1 MTETGTKAALA
12 RGPTKVSEPQTFL
25 EQFDRIYDSIARRA
39 FELFEVN
46 GRLVGHDLED
56 WFNAET
62 EVLHPVK
69 LNMRETESSLLVQAE
84 VPGFTTKNLE
94 ILVEPRRLTISGKR
108 ETNEER
114 KKGKTVCQE
123 HRSDE
128 IFRVFDLPVEV
139 DSGNVT
145 ATLKN
150 GVLEL
155 QMPKSVKAKGT
166 RIEVKSV

>member
-1 MTETGTKAALA
+1 M
-12 RGPTKVSEPQTFL
+12 

-39 FELFEVN
+39 FERFEVN
-46 GRLVGHDLED
+46 GRLIGHDLED

-69 LNMRETESSLLVQAE
+69 INMKETESSLLVQAE
-84 VPGFTTKNLE
+84 VPGFTAKDLE
-94 ILVEPRRLTISGKR
+94 IRVEPRRLTIGGKR
-108 ETNEER
+108 EVNEEQ
-114 KKGKTVCQE
+114 KKGKTVYQE

-139 DSGNVT
+139 DSQKVT

-155 QMPKSVKAKGT
+155 QMPTSAKAKGT
-166 RIEVKSV
+166 RIEVKSA